1 MECDKYVGADVHSA
15 TTSLAVLDGRGK
27 LIMEAVVETQAE
39 VLVSFVRALE
49 GRVHLTFEEGT
60 QAEWLHEQLDPHVE
74 ELIVCDPRT
83 NKRLKGEDKSDRL
96 DAAELAERLRGGFLK
111 PVFHGSS
118 GTRPIKE
125 LVRGH
130 EHLVSNSV
138 RIQNRLKAVLR
149 SRGVRLQQRLKTWD
163 ASGQELLDLFSDP
176 QLRLRVQW
184 LWREYQA
191 VESLRTEAEN
201 ALRRQCRR
209 HPACRLLKTVPGVGS
224 IRAVQIVSQ
233 IGTPFRFRTKRQLW
247 KYSGLA
253 VVMATSSDYRVG
265 ENGLQKKIRRATR
278 GLNRNFSRL
287 LKAAFKG
294 AALSASMR
302 GDFRDYYRELVAA
315 GQREEMARLTLARKI
330 AAICLALW
338 KKGEA
343 FDPEIA
349 LGRTVVAAL
358 P

>member
-1 MECDKYVGADVHSA
+1 MEPDKYVGADVHSA
-15 TTSLAVLDGRGK
+15 TTSLAVLNGRGK
-27 LIMEAVVETQAE
+27 LLMEAVVETQAE
-39 VLVSFVRALE
+39 ILVSFVRSLA

-60 QAEWLHEQLDPHVE
+60 QAEWLHELLEPHVE
-74 ELIVCDPRT
+74 ELVVCDPRA
-83 NKRLKGEDKSDRL
+83 NKRLQGEDKSDRI
-96 DAAELAERLRGGFLK
+96 DAAELAERLRGGFLR

-118 GTRPIKE
+118 STRPLKE

-130 EHLVSNSV
+130 EHLVSDSV

-149 SRGVRLQQRLKTWD
+149 SRGVRLPQRLKTFD
-163 ASGQELLDLFSDP
+163 ASGQEVFDSLADP
-176 QLRLRVQW
+176 ELRMRVQW

-191 VESLRTEAEN
+191 VESLRAEAKK
-201 ALRRQCRR
+201 ALRRECRR

-233 IGTPFRFRTKRQLW
+233 VGTPFRFRTKRQLW

-253 VVMATSSDYRVG
+253 VVMSTSSDYRVG
-265 ENGLQKKIRRATR
+265 KSGLEKKVHRATR

-302 GDFRDYYRELVAA
+302 GDFRDYYRELVEG

-330 AAICLALW
+330 AAICLILW

-343 FDPEIA
+343 FDSTIA
-349 LGRTVVAAL
+349 LGRTVSEI